1 MANESNFPLDQPPK
15 TLDQLLAEMLR
26 ENERLRR
33 QVEDARHERDE
44 FKKLYLW
51 ELARN
56 AEELT
61 PEDIAQA
68 VPARPLIE
76 EAIKRL
82 EKL

>member
-1 MANESNFPLDQPPK
+1 MAVEPNPLPNPTPM

-44 FKKLYLW
+44 YKRLYLG
-51 ELARN
+51 ELATH

-61 PEDIAQA
+61 PDDVARA

-76 EAIKRL
+76 QAIKRL
-82 EKL
+82 EQS